1 MRTYIRIKY
10 KYDRVYDSECYKEAA
25 LIINRGLMRK
35 LDSESP
41 EKANESHGEIVVSS
55 KQKLSISEM
64 KEIIR
69 YLWTSIMKNATGCW
83 DGFYYKDL
91 RPNSFE
97 VSIEEVDDKDFLQTA
112 RDIIDLSDNIIE
124 CFAMQDM
131 NRVFHTYNERKREI
145 ESDIKT
151 IADCLYPKRRNK
163 QCYKYTYNQS

>member
-25 LIINRGLMRK
+25 LIINRNLMRK

-41 EKANESHGEIVVSS
+41 EKANESYGEIVVCT
-55 KQKLSISEM
+55 KHRMSINEM
-64 KEIIR
+64 KGVVS
-69 YLWTSIMKNATGCW
+69 YLWNSVMRSATGCL

-97 VSIEEVDDKDFLQTA
+97 VSFEEVNDKDLLETA
-112 RDIIDLSDNIIE
+112 REVINLSDNILE

-131 NRVFHTYNERKREI
+131 NRVFNTYNERKKEI
-145 ESDIKT
+145 EKYIT
-151 IADCLYPKRRNK
+151 TVADCL
-163 QCYKYTYNQS
+163 